1 MGLIRL
7 DRDNLRAVDAVAV
20 QLSPAMSGAP
30 SNSGILGVVPSGYVI
45 PKIRPA
51 AVRPDQR
58 GSVQGIKIQK
68 DVQFLK
74 FP

>member
-1 MGLIRL
+1 
-7 DRDNLRAVDAVAV
+7 
-20 QLSPAMSGAP
+20 MSGAP
-30 SNSGILGVVPSGYVI
+30 SNSGILGVAPSGYVI